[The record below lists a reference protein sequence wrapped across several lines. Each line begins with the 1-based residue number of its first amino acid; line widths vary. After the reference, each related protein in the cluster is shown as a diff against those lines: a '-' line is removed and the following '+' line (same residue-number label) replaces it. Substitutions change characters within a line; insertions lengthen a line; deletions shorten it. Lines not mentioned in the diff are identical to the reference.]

1 MKKKTGECG
10 VGDHRGRGGRTD
22 ESRTKENRMGGQRA
36 GVDGRNDDSEE
47 NGVGEEDADGS
58 VTGYGTRTNE
68 LVFL

>member
-1 MKKKTGECG
+1 
-10 VGDHRGRGGRTD
+10 
-22 ESRTKENRMGGQRA
+22 MGGQRA

-58 VTGYGTRTNE
+58 VTGYGTQTNE